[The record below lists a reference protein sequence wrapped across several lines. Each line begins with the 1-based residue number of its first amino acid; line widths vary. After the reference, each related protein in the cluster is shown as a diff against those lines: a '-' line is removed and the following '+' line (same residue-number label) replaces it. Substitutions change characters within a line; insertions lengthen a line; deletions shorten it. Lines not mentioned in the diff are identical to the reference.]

1 MEKKITGY
9 KSILCPT
16 TILCQELGTATLIW
30 RGYIITFK
38 RVRNKNIMKIERK
51 SGVGKL
57 TVLDLEQITETTS
70 GKGIPA
76 TILNSGFIKD

>member
-16 TILCQELGTATLIW
+16 AIIW

-38 RVRNKNIMKIERK
+38 RVRNKNIMKIERTI
-51 SGVGKL
+51 GLGKL

>member
-16 TILCQELGTATLIW
+16 TIIW

-38 RVRNKNIMKIERK
+38 KVRNKNIMKIERK
-51 SGVGKL
+51 SRLGKL
-57 TVLDLEQITETTS
+57 TVLDLEQITEPTS

>member
-1 MEKKITGY
+1 MKKKISGY

-16 TILCQELGTATLIW
+16 TIIW

-38 RVRNKNIMKIERK
+38 RVRNKNIMKIERTI
-51 SGVGKL
+51 GVGNL
-57 TVLDLEQITETTS
+57 TVLDLEQITEPTS

-76 TILNSGFIKD
+76 TILNSGFLKD